1 MSNSKPILELQNVSK
16 FYDVSRNIKELF
28 VGIKPLVKAVE
39 NVSFKIFSGETVGVL
54 GESGCGKTT
63 LGKLILNL
71 LEPSKGNI
79 YFLSED
85 INNYEGK
92 QIKEFKKNVQLI
104 FQNPYDALN
113 PRFTIKNI
121 LLEPLRSLD
130 FPADQH
136 KSLLEN
142 VMNLVKLS
150 NVNEY
155 LEKYPHELSGG
166 QLQRVVLARA
176 LIINPL
182 FVVADEPVS
191 MLDVSVR
198 AGILNAFNE
207 AKKKIN
213 FTAIYISHDLAL
225 VKYVCER
232 TIVMYLGSIV
242 EDGPTDEVVKNP
254 LHPYTKALVSA
265 VPVPHVN
272 QSHEPL
278 PIKGNIPDAT
288 AEYNGCKFAER
299 CPMAQEICFNT
310 NPLLENKNKKSHK
323 AACHFV

>member
-1 MSNSKPILELQNVSK
+1 MLI
-16 FYDVSRNIKELF
+16 
-28 VGIKPLVKAVE
+28 
-39 NVSFKIFSGETVGVL
+39 SFKSKDLKGSKRIFLIVNL
-54 GESGCGKTT
+54 G
-63 LGKLILNL
+63 
-71 LEPSKGNI
+71 
-79 YFLSED
+79 
-85 INNYEGK
+85 
-92 QIKEFKKNVQLI
+92 FK
-104 FQNPYDALN
+104 
-113 PRFTIKNI
+113 
-121 LLEPLRSLD
+121 
-130 FPADQH
+130 ADQH

-225 VKYVCER
+225 VKYVCDR
-232 TIVMYLGSIV
+232 TIVMYLGNIV
-242 EDGPTDEVVKNP
+242 EDGPTEEVVKNP
-254 LHPYTKALVSA
+254 LHPYTKALVLA

-288 AEYNGCKFAER
+288 AEYSGCKFAER
-299 CPMAQEICFNT
+299 CPMAKEICFNI
-310 NPLLENKNKKSHK
+310 NPLLENKNEKSQK